1 MTISLEKF
9 LLNSSEDLPFLFL
22 TILTVS
28 EATAMPPHVT
38 SSFGN
43 ITLSRLLIFSVF
55 LSRMTSHKRMERR
68 SDDFESPEQNVYHL
82 EGLEK
87 AAKLRVRLMTG
98 KAPKSSRNDCSM
110 TSKSSEKLASPA
122 SPEKLTSFYELF
134 RFSSNAPLGYWG
146 VSLRKNSS

>member
-1 MTISLEKF
+1 MISLEKL

-43 ITLSRLLIFSVF
+43 MTLSRLLIFSVF

-87 AAKLRVRLMTG
+87 YDK
-98 KAPKSSRNDCSM
+98 
-110 TSKSSEKLASPA
+110 
-122 SPEKLTSFYELF
+122 
-134 RFSSNAPLGYWG
+134 
-146 VSLRKNSS
+146 